1 MTGPG
6 THQKRT
12 GAKIWTNDAELELQA
27 QAVADIYAN
36 LQTELID
43 QIITKVKAR
52 GRYDLEREPYLW
64 QLEKLNDLHGLNRAN
79 LQTIADRSGGV
90 GQPV

>member
-6 THQKRT
+6 TRQKRT
-12 GAKIWTNDAELELQA
+12 GEKIWTNDAELELQA

-43 QIITKVKAR
+43 QIIT
-52 GRYDLEREPYLW
+52 
-64 QLEKLNDLHGLNRAN
+64 
-79 LQTIADRSGGV
+79 
-90 GQPV
+90 